1 MNALVSYGTQ
11 ELLPPEPEL
20 SPVPPNLIPTDS
32 KSLNY
37 EWAEKTFRYAYLFG
51 RNFGTSTW
59 GNNQNIQVWI
69 DKALQL

>member
-1 MNALVSYGTQ
+1 MNVIVSYGTQ

-37 EWAEKTFRYAYLFG
+37 EWVEKTFKYVYLFG

-59 GNNQNIQVWI
+59 GNNQNI
-69 DKALQL
+69 